1 MAGRVATL
9 LLFALVGVA
18 PSDGCPTAPAERY
31 EPRSFFGYA
40 CDGDCERHKAGFAWA
55 QSHAIADASA
65 CGALGRAEA
74 EGCRAYAEESVAS
87 DEAGFRW
94 ALENEVQVACLCA
107 GAGERF
113 LAGCV
118 RALGVPL
125 GAMD

>member
-1 MAGRVATL
+1 MVGRAGTLVLIAVAGT
-9 LLFALVGVA
+9 A
-18 PSDGCPTAPAERY
+18 PAGGCPTAPAERY

-40 CDGDCERHKAGFAWA
+40 CDGDCERHKTGFAWA
-55 QSHAIADASA
+55 ESHAVADASL

-74 EGCRAYAEESVAS
+74 EGCRAYVGEPVAS

-113 LAGCV
+113 LAGCL
-118 RALGVPL
+118 RALGVPF
-125 GAMD
+125 GAME